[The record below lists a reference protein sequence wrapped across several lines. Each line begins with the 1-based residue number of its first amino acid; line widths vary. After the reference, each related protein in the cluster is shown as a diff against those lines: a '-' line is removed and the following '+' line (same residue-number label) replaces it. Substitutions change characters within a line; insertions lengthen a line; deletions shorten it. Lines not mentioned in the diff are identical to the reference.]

1 MEAKENAASLIELG
15 NARFDKYKQTRELQF
30 KVNIALW
37 TLIVLVGSRSE
48 LTFGLSSMTDYL
60 FFGLIVLVVVLGH
73 YFFWLKPL
81 SESMAR
87 DNARALDLHKQ
98 AENIIN
104 NTSDKPERSL
114 EEIKSCYR
122 TMNLFLSGIT
132 LILLVLLG
140 IFLAL

>member
-1 MEAKENAASLIELG
+1 
-15 NARFDKYKQTRELQF
+15 
-30 KVNIALW
+30 
-37 TLIVLVGSRSE
+37 
-48 LTFGLSSMTDYL
+48 
-60 FFGLIVLVVVLGH
+60 
-73 YFFWLKPL
+73 
-81 SESMAR
+81 MAR